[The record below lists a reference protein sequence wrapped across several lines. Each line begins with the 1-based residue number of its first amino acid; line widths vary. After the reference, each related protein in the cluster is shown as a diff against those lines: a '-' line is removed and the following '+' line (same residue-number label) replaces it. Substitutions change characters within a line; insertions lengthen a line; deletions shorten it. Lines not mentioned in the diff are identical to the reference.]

1 LVRHI
6 NKDES
11 GQSALFDAVIYL
23 VIMIVASSLIAVYA
37 SQYLRDVELSQNQ
50 DMMDYC
56 RDTSEVIMGATLNS
70 TWYED
75 INGEIVQKPPG
86 DTTVL
91 NLLLE
96 ELYLLDDGVPEE
108 NFALGFEKDIT
119 ILARNLVLPN
129 YHFVLTANY
138 DDLNSDHTFLVVIS
152 DIKPHYETKEEVLD
166 DDTDY
171 SKTIPDDNLVTVQM
185 TFPMMGKQGEA
196 AVSFSLWM

>member
-1 LVRHI
+1 MPRQI
-6 NKDES
+6 EMDER

-37 SQYLRDVELSQNQ
+37 SQYLRDVELSENQ

-56 RDTSEVIMGATLNS
+56 RDTSEVIIGATLNF

-75 INGEIVQKPPG
+75 INGNIVQKPPG

-129 YHFVLTANY
+129 YHFALSATYSNM
-138 DDLNSDHTFLVVIS
+138 DTGTGFLVFVS
-152 DIKPHYETKEEVLD
+152 DILPDYLTKEEARED
-166 DDTDY
+166 GTDY
-171 SKTIPDDNLVTVQM
+171 PRSIPQDNLATVQM

-196 AVSFSLWM
+196 TVSFSLWM

>member
-1 LVRHI
+1 M
-6 NKDES
+6 DEC

-37 SQYLRDVELSQNQ
+37 SQYLRDVELSENQ

-75 INGEIVQKPPG
+75 INGDIVQKPPG

-96 ELYLLDDGVPEE
+96 ELYLLDDGVPED

-119 ILARNLVLPN
+119 TLGRNLVTPN
-129 YHFVLTANY
+129 YHFALSATYNNMDTETEFTV
-138 DDLNSDHTFLVVIS
+138 FIS
-152 DIKPHYETKEEVLD
+152 DIVPDYETKEEARG
-166 DDTDY
+166 DDTDHTL
-171 SKTIPDDNLVTVQM
+171 SIPQDNLITVQR
-185 TFPMMGKQGEA
+185 TFPMMGKRGDA
-196 AVSFSLWM
+196 TVSFSLWM